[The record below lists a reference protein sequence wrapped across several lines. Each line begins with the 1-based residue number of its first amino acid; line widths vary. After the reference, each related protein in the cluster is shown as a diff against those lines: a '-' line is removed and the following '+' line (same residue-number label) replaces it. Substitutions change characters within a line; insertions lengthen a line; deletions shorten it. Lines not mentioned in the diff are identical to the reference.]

1 MKRSGMTFFRPA
13 GLRVLITVLVLI
25 QLLPPA
31 SSLNDT
37 HDNFCAPSS
46 CGNIPNISYPFRLK
60 GDPPNCGDRRF
71 ELSCDDNNHTLT
83 LSLHDSKYYVSQIN
97 YTNYTIRIVDAGIQ
111 EDNYSFIPRYF
122 LNYGNFSRPRVLDP
136 SFSEAAVI
144 TNCGKPVTSVFPYNL
159 DVTLTNCNSNIKNGS
174 GSSSNSS
181 LSQYSKRYIYHTSR
195 SGANV
200 MEVEESC
207 TIEQMSLATY
217 GGFYDNI
224 SCTDLHNVF
233 SYGFELSWYR
243 LYCGSCRYDSCYF
256 SYDNQVHCNGRFTFA
271 TFLQALSKV
280 IYALVPAYYTGR
292 WTIGRFIPNAGR
304 YWLFFVTEIIIGLL
318 LDWRVPFSVLGTPFV
333 IAFLIY
339 KWRRRHLSMYNTIEE
354 FLQSQNNFMPIS
366 YSYSEIKKMTKGFRE
381 KLGEG
386 GYGTVFK
393 GTLRSGCLVAV
404 KLLGQSKTNGQDFI
418 NEVATIGRIHHVN
431 VVHLIG
437 YCVHGSKRALVY
449 DFMPKGSLNKY
460 IFSSEESILL
470 DNEKTYNIALGVAR
484 GIEYLHRGCDMQ
496 ILHFDIKPHNILL
509 DENFTPKVSDFG
521 LAKLYPI
528 EDNTICLT
536 AARGTLGY
544 MAPELFYKNIGGI
557 SYKADVYSFGM
568 LLMEMVG
575 KRKNINAFAEH
586 SSQIYFPSWVYDQ
599 FNDGKDIEIECATEE
614 EKEIAKK
621 MIIVA
626 LWCIQTNPSNRPSMN
641 KVIEMLE
648 GKVEHLQIPSRPPLS
663 SPERVIKGC
672 EDNSSQDCLS
682 SQTFPST
689 S

>member
-1 MKRSGMTFFRPA
+1 MKRSGMTLFRPA

-31 SSLNDT
+31 STLKNNHS
-37 HDNFCAPSS
+37 HCAPSS

-60 GDPPNCGDRRF
+60 GDPPNCGD
-71 ELSCDDNNHTLT
+71 
-83 LSLHDSKYYVSQIN
+83 Q
-97 YTNYTIRIVDAGIQ
+97 
-111 EDNYSFIPRYF
+111 
-122 LNYGNFSRPRVLDP
+122 SRPQHLDP
-136 SFSEAAVI
+136 SFSKVVVI
-144 TNCGKPVTSVFPYNL
+144 VNCGKPMTPTHPYNL
-159 DVTLTNCNSNIKNGS
+159 RVIPTNCNSNTKNGS
-174 GSSSNSS
+174 WSSSNSS
-181 LSQYSKRYIYHTSR
+181 LSQYSKRYIYRTFSYGR
-195 SGANV
+195 NV
-200 MEVEESC
+200 MYVEESC
-207 TIEQMSLATY
+207 LIEQMSMTTY
-217 GGFYDNI
+217 GEFYDNI
-224 SCTDLHNVF
+224 SCTDLRNLF

-256 SYDNQVHCNGRFTFA
+256 RDYDNQVHCKGHRFTFL
-271 TFLQALSKV
+271 TFLGYLSEV
-280 IYALVPAYYTGR
+280 IYAVLEAAYYTGY
-292 WTIGRFIPNAGR
+292 WAIDRFIPNTEHDST
-304 YWLFFVTEIIIGLL
+304 FFVVIEVIIGLL
-318 LDWRVPFSVLGTPFV
+318 LEWRGPFSVLGTPFV

-339 KWRRRHLSMYNTIEE
+339 KWRRRHLSMYNGVEE

-404 KLLGQSKTNGQDFI
+404 KMLGQSKTDGQDFI
-418 NEVATIGRIHHVN
+418 NEVATIGRIHHIN
-431 VVHLIG
+431 VVQLIG

-460 IFSSEESILL
+460 IFSSEESFFI

-521 LAKLYPI
+521 LAKLYSI

-599 FNDGKDIEIECATEE
+599 FNYGKDIEIESCATEE
-614 EKEIAKK
+614 EKEIVKK

-663 SPERVIKGC
+663 SPERVINDG
-672 EDNSSQDCLS
+672 EDNSSEDWLS
-682 SQTFPST
+682 SQTLPST